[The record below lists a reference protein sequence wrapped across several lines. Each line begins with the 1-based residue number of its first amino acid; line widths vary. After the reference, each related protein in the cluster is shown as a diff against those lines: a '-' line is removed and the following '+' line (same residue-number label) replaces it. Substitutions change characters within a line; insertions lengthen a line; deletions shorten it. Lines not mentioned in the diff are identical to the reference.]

1 MCGIVGIFNLD
12 NEIIHERI
20 LHDMCKKIEHRGP
33 DEKGKNLSLGM
44 QRLSIMRNGS
54 QPIHNKNKSVWT
66 VYNGE
71 IYNFKDLRKNL
82 IKKIMIY
89 HKYDTEVIVHLYDEY
104 GESFVKLLNG
114 MFSIALWDDEKETLF
129 LYRDRMG
136 EKPLHYY

>member
-1 MCGIVGIFNLD
+1 M
-12 NEIIHERI
+12 
-20 LHDMCKKIEHRGP
+20 
-33 DEKGKNLSLGM
+33 KGELFFGENLSLGM
-44 QRLSIMRNGS
+44 QRLSIIDIENGS

-82 IKKIMIY
+82 IKKNYEFITNT
-89 HKYDTEVIVHLYDEY
+89 DTEVIVHLYDEY
-104 GESFVKLLNG
+104 GENFVKLLNG

-136 EKPLHYY
+136 EKPLHYYYDKRRLVLDLKLNLS

>member
-33 DEKGKNLSLGM
+33 DERGTFFGKNLSLGM
-44 QRLSIMRNGS
+44 QRLSIIDIENGS

-82 IKKIMIY
+82 IKK
-89 HKYDTEVIVHLYDEY
+89 L
-104 GESFVKLLNG
+104 
-114 MFSIALWDDEKETLF
+114 
-129 LYRDRMG
+129 
-136 EKPLHYY
+136 